1 MQNYKQR
8 VMEDLDALLADL
20 QSTTAQINQYQHQSP
35 APRTQSPPA
44 QQLEQ
49 RQQYQQQQQQQQQEH
64 YNHQPPQHLQRQYSD
79 QQNCHDG
86 AYDHQQITNSNSY
99 EHRQVPQSLGYNN
112 RQLPQSPGYDNRQVQ
127 QSPGYDN
134 RQVQQSV
141 GYDNRQVQQSP
152 GYDNR
157 QVQQSPGYDN
167 RQVQHSSG
175 YDNRQVQHSPGY
187 EQQQFVQRQHS
198 YQSQSSHHSAG
209 HRSETPPPLPPPP
222 PQEVLDS
229 IPPPRQFDE
238 PLYEGQSVTVIRDQT
253 PSSGTSRSSD
263 PYFDNKSLAS
273 PPAPKQMSTLTNNLS
288 ELDQLLQDLNS
299 AQFMAEVDK
308 RNVSN
313 QHIVNGGGGGNG
325 GNGGKARPPPPVAPK
340 PARNENRNTVDNLL
354 DQLESALPERA
365 NSYKGPEPGD
375 SDNYEYT
382 PDQQQTAQTHT
393 VNNVQSHQV
402 NSIQRCNQSNMVAT
416 PQQLPPPSTATRE
429 LDDLMATL
437 SEFKVSNTQ
446 QRQQQM
452 SMPHARSPSPHS
464 EPSYARPQKSRNA
477 SQGSAPPT
485 PAPQPTGYGGQ
496 LESMLGDLESD
507 MNRQGVST
515 TSKGTCGACNQQV
528 VGQVWHIEHFICSH
542 CNLPLGTKNFYER
555 DGGAYC
561 EEDYHRLFAPKCAYC
576 NGPIVDKC
584 VTAIGKTWHP
594 EHFFC
599 AQCGRPFGEE
609 GFHEKDN
616 NAYCRQD
623 YLEMF
628 APRCGGCGNPILDN
642 YISALSRHWHPECF
656 VCRECHMS
664 FGGRSFFDHEGQPY
678 CETHY
683 HLKRG
688 SLCASCQ
695 KPITGRCITAMFKK
709 FHPEHFVC
717 AFCLKQ
723 LNKGTFKEQ
732 NDKPYCHPCFVKL
745 FG

>member
-1 MQNYKQR
+1 MQNYTQR

-20 QSTTAQINQYQHQSP
+20 QSTTAQINQYQHQS
-35 APRTQSPPA
+35 APNPQSPQPD
-44 QQLEQ
+44 Q
-49 RQQYQQQQQQQQQEH
+49 RQQYQQQ
-64 YNHQPPQHLQRQYSD
+64 NHQPQRQYSNEQQNHHDLLYD
-79 QQNCHDG
+79 QQ
-86 AYDHQQITNSNSY
+86 QIPVNNSY
-99 EHRQVPQSLGYNN
+99 DNRHVPQSPGYNSRQVPHSPGYDN
-112 RQLPQSPGYDNRQVQ
+112 RQIPQSPGYDNRQVQHSLGYDNRQQVQ

-134 RQVQQSV
+134 RQVQ
-141 GYDNRQVQQSP
+141 Y
-152 GYDNR
+152 
-157 QVQQSPGYDN
+157 
-167 RQVQHSSG
+167 
-175 YDNRQVQHSPGY
+175 SPGY
-187 EQQQFVQRQHS
+187 EQQQQQVQRQHS
-198 YQSQSSHHSAG
+198 YQSQSSHHSG
-209 HRSETPPPLPPPP
+209 GGNRSETPPPLPPPP

-238 PLYEGQSVTVIRDQT
+238 PLYEGQSVTVIRDRT

-263 PYFDNKSLAS
+263 PYFDKSPAS

-313 QHIVNGGGGGNG
+313 QHIVNGGGGGGGGGIEVNG
-325 GNGGKARPPPPVAPK
+325 GGGVNGGGKARPPPPVAPK
-340 PARNENRNTVDNLL
+340 PNRNENRNTVDNLL

-365 NSYKGPEPGD
+365 NNYRGPEPGD
-375 SDNYEYT
+375 NDNYEYT
-382 PDQQQTAQTHT
+382 PDQQTAQTNAM
-393 VNNVQSHQV
+393 NNVHQV
-402 NSIQRCNQSNMVAT
+402 SNVQRYNQNNIAVSQ
-416 PQQLPPPSTATRE
+416 QQLPPPSTATRE

-437 SEFKVSNTQ
+437 SEFKVSNAQ

-528 VGQVWHIEHFICSH
+528 VGQVITALGKVWHIEHFICSH